1 MHEKF
6 CVHIKVQYVPE
17 MFKCF
22 RVFPLLARDIS
33 GGYLVN
39 RVVLCVRKF
48 FPPDITGRLTNLPC
62 TLEVESDCAK
72 HGFAE
77 RK

>member
-1 MHEKF
+1 MHEEF
-6 CVHIKVQYVPE
+6 CVHIKVLSVPE

-22 RVFPLLARDIS
+22 RVFPLLERDIS

-48 FPPDITGRLTNLPC
+48 SPLTLQP
-62 TLEVESDCAK
+62 T
-72 HGFAE
+72 
-77 RK
+77 

>member
-6 CVHIKVQYVPE
+6 CVLIKVLYVPE
-17 MFKCF
+17 MFNCF
-22 RVFPLLARDIS
+22 RVFALLERGIS

-48 FPPDITGRLTNLPC
+48 SPPDITGCLTNLPC

-72 HGFAE
+72 HGFA
-77 RK
+77 KSK